1 MPNRENT
8 NRIEEILKETGCD
21 YERHDCLDV
30 DVFPCQIAD
39 PTGRSDSLCRMVY
52 VGDSSIEV
60 ELELDQK
67 AADWKAEMAEFLTR
81 ANNGIPAG
89 KFTFDWDD
97 GAIAFKASC
106 PVSVLASPD
115 WRATVASFLELPE
128 KTVAKYAK
136 GIDAVLDGRAT
147 PKAALS
153 MCEGNE

>member
-8 NRIEEILKETGCD
+8 NLIEEILKESACE

-39 PTGRSDSLCRMVY
+39 PTGRSDSLCQMIY
-52 VGDSSIEV
+52 VGDSAIEV

-67 AADWKAEMAEFLTR
+67 AADRKAEMAEFLTR
-81 ANNGIPAG
+81 ANNGISVG
-89 KFTFDWDD
+89 KFTFGWDD

-115 WRATVASFLELPE
+115 GRTAVASFLELPE

-136 GIDAVLDGRAT
+136 GIDAVLDGRTT
-147 PKAALS
+147 PKDALH
-153 MCEGNE
+153 MCEGCE